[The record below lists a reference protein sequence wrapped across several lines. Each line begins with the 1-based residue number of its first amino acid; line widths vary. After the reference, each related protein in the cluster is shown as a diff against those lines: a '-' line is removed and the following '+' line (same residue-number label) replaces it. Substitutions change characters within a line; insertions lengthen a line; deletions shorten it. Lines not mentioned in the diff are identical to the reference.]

1 MAFSAPNPPPED
13 MEVRVLAFMERAV
26 AQTLGVVT
34 LQVCACFPGPWC
46 ESELMRTQSYLAAIH
61 VYCLS
66 VLSLLHTT
74 IAIIPSPTYRFNS
87 GHCR

>member
-1 MAFSAPNPPPED
+1 MSLMKIPGSILFAITCHIMAFSAPNPPPED

-61 VYCLS
+61 VC
-66 VLSLLHTT
+66 TG
-74 IAIIPSPTYRFNS
+74 IA
-87 GHCR
+87 